1 MLEWLGFKTEGYLMT
16 QMAPYDRVAKSLASL
31 SCQQSPAEIHAFLVA
46 MLSVGVGLNEQ
57 AWLNSIISH
66 DSRITATVMGR
77 AKKVLGSLFS
87 HVSEELREDVY
98 NIELL
103 LPSDEADI
111 ALRIEALAQWAS
123 AYITAV
129 NLIGV
134 DLQTQENQELV
145 EALADM
151 TNIACLSP
159 QQEETGNQDDEKAFV
174 QLVEYA
180 RVCVMMLHTEHQG
193 KTLKINRKMVH

>member
-1 MLEWLGFKTEGYLMT
+1 MT

-174 QLVEYA
+174 QLVEYV

>member
-1 MLEWLGFKTEGYLMT
+1 MT

-87 HVSEELREDVY
+87 HVS
-98 NIELL
+98 
-103 LPSDEADI
+103 
-111 ALRIEALAQWAS
+111 
-123 AYITAV
+123 
-129 NLIGV
+129 
-134 DLQTQENQELV
+134 
-145 EALADM
+145 
-151 TNIACLSP
+151 
-159 QQEETGNQDDEKAFV
+159 
-174 QLVEYA
+174 
-180 RVCVMMLHTEHQG
+180 
-193 KTLKINRKMVH
+193 